1 MLNKNSAYFLLAP
14 NPDHR
19 VHDLLV
25 LSSRS
30 PDDLQKKAVAAGV
43 DIDRTRVILGEQL
56 AIVKHTLIKI
66 TEPIKR
72 RGRPP
77 GTKNKRRSK
86 KIDAKV
92 PGNQRRKIVAKS
104 KKSGRK
110 TAVSPGSRDRVPAA
124 RGRHSGETQA
134 ERNARVETAS

>member
-1 MLNKNSAYFLLAP
+1 MTKNTAYFLIAP
-14 NPDHR
+14 NPDKR
-19 VHDLLV
+19 VHDLLM

-30 PDDLQKKAVAAGV
+30 SDDLQKKAVAAGV
-43 DIDRTRVILGEQL
+43 DISSTRVILGEQL
-56 AIVKHTLIKI
+56 TIGTRTLIEI
-66 TEPIKR
+66 GEPQKR

-77 GTKNKRRSK
+77 GARNRKGKRKAK

-104 KKSGRK
+104 KRK
-110 TAVSPGSRDRVPAA
+110 GKKATDASAPGSRA